1 MDALALW
8 LMTLAWDHR
17 ALWLIVHS
25 CLPRDND
32 ASPCL
37 LGHFCEHR
45 PIGHNLLG
53 NPESEDGFRK
63 RTMLSDGED
72 WPEEENCQVMPRPPS
87 LTYLLSAYRCCYNKK
102 VLDLEEEGFWPELLI
117 VARLT
122 FMSLIGDR
130 PIRH

>member
-1 MDALALW
+1 
-8 LMTLAWDHR
+8 MTLAWDHR

-72 WPEEENCQVMPRPPS
+72 WPEEENCQNLIPMAEKIPAPLAGELNLLKFHNWVQVS
-87 LTYLLSAYRCCYNKK
+87 QLNVNYLKKCLETDVSAHSVKNE
-102 VLDLEEEGFWPELLI
+102 VVP
-117 VARLT
+117 
-122 FMSLIGDR
+122 
-130 PIRH
+130 